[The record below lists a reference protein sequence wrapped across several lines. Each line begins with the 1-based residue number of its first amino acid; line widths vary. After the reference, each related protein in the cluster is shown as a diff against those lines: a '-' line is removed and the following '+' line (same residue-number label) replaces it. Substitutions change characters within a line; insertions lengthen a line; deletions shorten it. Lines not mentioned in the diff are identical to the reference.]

1 MIDIFMAIMRQAQQE
16 SENQLR
22 QSQNAANLAPEGSQ
36 SGNILLD
43 VVGGNMSK
51 APGTSLVGETPANSM
66 SSATPAPVTPPAEAS
81 GVPSMTAQLR
91 EAATR
96 RLGNTVPGAF
106 MSDMQN
112 PNVSGTQ
119 AMLNMVD
126 RNNASGANNPPPMP
140 AAPGYTPPMSTA
152 PNQGIEAILARSA
165 NRPTNLFNF
174 GY

>member
-1 MIDIFMAIMRQAQQE
+1 MAIMRQAQQE
-16 SENQLR
+16 SEDQVR
-22 QSQNAANLAPEGSQ
+22 RSQNAANLAPEGSQ

-43 VVGGNMSK
+43 VVGGGMSK
-51 APGTSLVGETPANSM
+51 APGASMVGETPANSM
-66 SSATPAPVTPPAEAS
+66 SSATPTPPVTAEAT
-81 GVPSMTAQLR
+81 GVPSMTTQLR

-112 PNVSGTQ
+112 PNVSGMQT
-119 AMLNMVD
+119 MLNMVD
-126 RNNASGANNPPPMP
+126 RNNASGANNPPAMP